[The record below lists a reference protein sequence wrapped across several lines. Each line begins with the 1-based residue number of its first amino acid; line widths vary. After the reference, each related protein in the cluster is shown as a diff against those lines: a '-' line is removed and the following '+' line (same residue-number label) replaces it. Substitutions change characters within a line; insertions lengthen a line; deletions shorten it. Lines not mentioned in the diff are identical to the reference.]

1 MLLDTGLYLVAMFVL
16 IIAGLHR
23 ILVAGAI
30 DCKNFFGKGGAS
42 LAGAVARPG
51 RPAGPIPI
59 SLPDNR
65 PIGPYNGHM
74 NKDAGIK
81 STARWWSH
89 VLAAAVRNWIDSQAF
104 IYAAALAF
112 FTAFSIAPVMIVAV
126 AVVGVILGPRA
137 AEGQLLEQLR
147 DIVGPEAASAVETA
161 VINSQL
167 DQSGWLPTIAGIG
180 AILLGAT
187 TVFAQMQQS
196 LNAIWDVAPRPSKGG
211 LWRFVKARLL
221 SLTVV
226 LAIGFVL
233 LVSLAL
239 SVTLR
244 ALIVFADQWLPVP
257 GWAMVG
263 VEIVVSLTVITLL
276 FAAMFKVLP
285 DVVLSLRDVLLG
297 GLVTA
302 LLFTLGRS
310 LIAIYLAN
318 AATASAYGA
327 AGSLALL
334 LLWVNYSSLI
344 LLFGASFTRAQFEAR
359 GNTIQPRNG
368 AVRVHRELVED

>member
-1 MLLDTGLYLVAMFVL
+1 MIPVL
-16 IIAGLHR
+16 KA
-23 ILVAGAI
+23 
-30 DCKNFFGKGGAS
+30 K
-42 LAGAVARPG
+42 
-51 RPAGPIPI
+51 
-59 SLPDNR
+59 
-65 PIGPYNGHM
+65 
-74 NKDAGIK
+74 
-81 STARWWSH
+81 ARWWGG
-89 VLAAAVRNWIDSQAF
+89 VLASTGRNWLSSEAF

-126 AVVGVILGPRA
+126 AVVGLVLGPAA

-147 DIVGPEAASAVETA
+147 GVVGPEAASAVETA

-167 DQSGWLPTIAGIG
+167 EQSGWLPTIAGVA
-180 AILLGAT
+180 AIVLGAT
-187 TVFAQMQQS
+187 TVFAQMQKS
-196 LNAIWDVAPRPSKGG
+196 LNAIWDVAPKPSNGG
-211 LWRFVKARLL
+211 IWRFAKARLL

-239 SVTLR
+239 SVALR
-244 ALIVFADQWLPVP
+244 TVIVFAEQWLPVP
-257 GWAMVG
+257 GWALVV
-263 VEIVVSLTVITLL
+263 VEIVVSLTVVTLL

-302 LLFTLGRS
+302 ILFTLGRS
-310 LIAIYLAN
+310 LIAMYLAN

-359 GNTIQPRNG
+359 GNTIRPRNG